1 MGQGPEAHPD
11 DAVLL
16 LEMVHS
22 VVDVLEREVWNFH
35 YEHARMFPVVISCMP
50 TAVQIIFIVSIVL
63 VHEEISLPLA
73 W

>member
-1 MGQGPEAHPD
+1 MVPGPVAHPD

-22 VVDVLEREVWNFH
+22 VVDVLEREVWKR
-35 YEHARMFPVVISCMP
+35 YYRHAHAVHVVISCMP
-50 TAVQIIFIVSIVL
+50 IAVLIIFIVSIVL
-63 VHEEISLPLA
+63 IHEEISLPLA